1 MGYGVRGNYP
11 TTMYAIGNGVIYTIT
26 TEHTVQTP
34 IYKGALTRG
43 INATD
48 GTEIFTLNN
57 YCGSFA
63 TATAAIADGFATVF
77 NGYDNQIYS
86 IGRGPS
92 ALTVEAPKTSNELG
106 KSLVIEGRV
115 IDVSAGTKQDQQ
127 AADFPNG
134 VPVSSDA
141 TMKDWMGYVYQQ
153 KPLPSNFTG
162 VEVTVDVIDSNGN
175 FRSIGTTTTDQT
187 GMYTLTWQPDITG
200 SYKVIA
206 TFQGSK
212 GYWPS
217 TSETSFVVDP
227 AAPTSAPAST
237 NASNL
242 ATTSDLMIYIVG
254 ATIAI
259 IIAIAIVGLLILR
272 KKP

>member
-11 TTMYAIGNGVIYTIT
+11 TTIYAIGNGVVYTIT

-34 IYKGALTRG
+34 IYKGAETRA

-48 GTEIFTLNN
+48 GTEIYTLNAYTSAFN
-57 YCGSFA
+57 
-63 TATAAIADGFATVF
+63 TPTAAIADGFATFF

-92 ALTVEAPKTSNELG
+92 ALTLEAPKTSNELG
-106 KSLVIEGRV
+106 KSLVIDGTV
-115 IDVSAGTKQDQQ
+115 MDVSAGTKQDQQ

-153 KPLPSNFTG
+153 KSIPSNFSG
-162 VEVTVDVIDSNGN
+162 VEVTVDVLDSNGN
-175 FRSIGTTTTDQT
+175 YRNIGTTKTDMT
-187 GMYTLTWQPDITG
+187 GMYTLTWKPDIIG
-200 SYKVIA
+200 SYTVVA
-206 TFQGSK
+206 TFHGTN

-217 TSETSFVVDP
+217 YSETSFVVD
-227 AAPTSAPAST
+227 SATTPSP
-237 NASNL
+237 NATTPSNL
-242 ATTSDLMIYIVG
+242 ATASDLMLTVAVG
-254 ATIAI
+254 VIAI
-259 IIAIAIVGLLILR
+259 IIAIAIVGILLLR

>member
-11 TTMYAIGNGVIYTIT
+11 TTIYAVGNGVVYTIT

-48 GTEIFTLNN
+48 GTEIFTLND

-92 ALTVEAPKTSNELG
+92 ALTVQAPKTSNELG
-106 KSLVIEGRV
+106 KSLVIDGKV
-115 IDVSAGTKQDQQ
+115 IDISAGTKQDQQ

-134 VPVSSDA
+134 VPVASDA
-141 TMKDWMGYVYQQ
+141 SMKDWMGYVYQQ
-153 KPLPSNFTG
+153 KPLPNNFVG
-162 VEVTVDVIDSNGN
+162 VQVTVDVLDSNGN
-175 FRSIGTTTTDQT
+175 FRNIGSATTDAT
-187 GMYTLTWQPDITG
+187 GMYTLSWKPDIVGNFT
-200 SYKVIA
+200 VVA
-206 TFQGSK
+206 TFQGTN

-217 TSETSFVVDP
+217 YSETSFVVDP
-227 AAPTSAPAST
+227 AAPTPAPTAAPPASNT
-237 NASNL
+237 DTYILAS
-242 ATTSDLMIYIVG
+242 A
-254 ATIAI
+254 IAI
-259 IIAIAIVGLLILR
+259 IVVLIIIGAILMMMVR
-272 KKP
+272 KRP